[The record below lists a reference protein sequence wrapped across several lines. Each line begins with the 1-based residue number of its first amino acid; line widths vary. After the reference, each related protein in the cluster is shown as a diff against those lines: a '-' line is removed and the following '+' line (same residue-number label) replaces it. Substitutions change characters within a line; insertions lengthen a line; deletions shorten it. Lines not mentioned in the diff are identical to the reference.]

1 MTAPNLVDSDVV
13 KGFFYKQNLN
23 FPHVKVI
30 RNAANSNNVI
40 KINQM
45 RIAQHYPFAVY
56 YGQRALVDVWI
67 LRGGVKYY
75 LFKSLAV
82 DGHAD
87 DGYDFSLLES
97 TLYLEEGDEVWACMT
112 DSDIAQAVLGN
123 YVELTINYE
132 VITDQSTLVYD
143 DKRVESRCK
152 PEWEEGGI
160 ATERFYVTHRD
171 DPNTTFNY
179 TITSPNLSSADFDGT
194 WGGIVPS
201 SFPYTG
207 QYTTNVN
214 GHTMLEFNITQDVST
229 GEGDESMS
237 IEGTDFYMPNI
248 IIKDTSQGLSNIYV
262 QGMQSRYGGNIGEI
276 RWYIVDSNLSVVHTL
291 TTFNNGVYGGPG
303 GGYTQSGYRNSW
315 TDTNLNYKN
324 QTVQVQ
330 GGNTYYLVI
339 AHRRWSS
346 YNGDYAVDGV
356 TINVIGG
363 NQYYYSIESN
373 NMSGWECFMGSGS
386 TSISGATGWYA
397 ASTYYQEGW
406 VIRSGNTPSYST
418 GPSTAGAGS
427 YYIYTETSWNNNV
440 DRIYYLKSPAII
452 T

>member
-13 KGFFYKQNLN
+13 KGFVYTQFLN

-45 RIAQHYPFAVY
+45 RISNWQP
-56 YGQRALVDVWI
+56 GMSWNERSLLDVWI

-87 DGYDFSLLES
+87 DGYEFSLLES
-97 TLYLEEGDEVWACMT
+97 TVYLEEGDEVWACIT
-112 DSDIAQAVLGN
+112 DSDIAQATTGP
-123 YVELTINYE
+123 YAMLTINYE
-132 VITDQSTLVYD
+132 VITDQSTLVYE
-143 DKRVESRCK
+143 DKKTEARTIPEYDES
-152 PEWEEGGI
+152 GI
-160 ATERFYVTHRD
+160 YSEQFYITHWN

-179 TITSPNLSSADFDGT
+179 TITSPNLSSADFVGT

-201 SFPYTG
+201 SFPYAG
-207 QYTTNVN
+207 QYTTN
-214 GHTMLEFNITQDVST
+214 GQGYAILQFNFTEDAST

-276 RWYIVDSNLSVVHTL
+276 RWYIVDSSLSVVHTL
-291 TTFNNGVYGGPG
+291 TNFSNGTYNSSG
-303 GGYTQSGYRNSW
+303 GGYTNSGYRNSW

-330 GGNTYYLVI
+330 GGATYYLVI

-346 YNGDYAVDGV
+346 YNGDYAVDGI

-363 NQYYYSIESN
+363 NQYYYSIETN
-373 NMSGWECFMGSGS
+373 TISGWQISMSSGS
-386 TSISGATGWYA
+386 TPISSASFSQ

-406 VIRSGNTPSYST
+406 VLRSGNTPSYST
-418 GPSTAGAGS
+418 GPSTGGDGS
-427 YYIYTETSWNNNV
+427 YYLYTETSWNNNV